1 LYIFYTGRCPDI
13 DCGTGTGGSSARGRA
28 LQDPQ
33 ADALLQP
40 TDDGALMASYS
51 VFVLEPGEQVGKFT
65 KLTLAHYRPINSL

>member
-1 LYIFYTGRCPDI
+1 MTWPDFAKQVLLTQTYLSIGRCPDI
-13 DCGTGTGGSSARGRA
+13 DCGSGTGGSSARGRA

-51 VFVLEPGEQVGKFT
+51 VFVLEPGEQVGE
-65 KLTLAHYRPINSL
+65 S